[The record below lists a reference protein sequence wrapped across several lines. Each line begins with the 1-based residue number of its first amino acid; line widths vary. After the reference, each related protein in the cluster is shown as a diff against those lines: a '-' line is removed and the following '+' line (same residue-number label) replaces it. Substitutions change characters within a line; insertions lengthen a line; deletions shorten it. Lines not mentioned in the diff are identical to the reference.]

1 MISCWVVF
9 PAILGREWLACGPP
23 TGYTWGVQDILFS
36 WDAPHSPTCPLR
48 PLCHKYL
55 LWSGPVHSDP
65 TTHCLSRSNTHCLP
79 CELMFRSF
87 PRLDALGGQGPYCDL
102 FFVQYVCSI
111 CDFIL
116 NFNFRGAVQEVFLV
130 LWLLSLFSV
139 GVVWNCL
146 CFPF

>member
-1 MISCWVVF
+1 MLGCIPSYPWPWVAGLWASNWIHLRGSRHFVF
-9 PAILGREWLACGPP
+9 LGC
-23 TGYTWGVQDILFS
+23 
-36 WDAPHSPTCPLR
+36 PHSPTCPLR